1 MLSFAVYVDGVLAE
15 KVNLAGAYVVGADD
29 VPLRAEIAYKDG
41 VVTCR
46 KRATGPA
53 ALALLWDVAGVGS
66 VLVETIRLPERDQPY
81 LLQVELARARLLRIH
96 QKLEDWGILD
106 YAGIEDIGAR
116 VAAARDALIRALQAD
131 TPGEAAVRGDE
142 ALSLAV
148 QAAEALSCYHAES
161 FLSRR
166 PPPPP
171 AARRLFGCVVPLDR
185 ANETVRRRLVGFDF
199 VTLPL
204 IWRDI
209 EPTEQTFNWKPLD
222 AWVEMLAKS
231 NLPVRGGPL
240 LSFAERNVPDWLYI
254 WEHDFDT
261 IRDLAFEH
269 VRRIINRYGQYV
281 QTWEVIAG
289 IHANNCFTF
298 NFEQLMELTRMAV
311 AVTKQLSPR
320 SIAIVDI
327 VAPWGEY
334 YARNQRTIP
343 PLLYA
348 DMASQS
354 GIAFDAFGLQLF
366 FGSAVDGKF
375 VRDFFQ
381 ISSMI
386 DQFAKFGKPV
396 HITAVQ
402 VPSGEGVKTDAS
414 TTTSASPDG
423 GFWREPWSERIQAEW
438 LRWFVEIA
446 LSKPFV
452 ESVSWSVLVD
462 GAASPILTGGLLRAD
477 LQPKPAYEQWVK
489 LRSELYGSGVQ
500 RAGRGSA
507 A

>member
-1 MLSFAVYVDGVLAE
+1 
-15 KVNLAGAYVVGADD
+15 
-29 VPLRAEIAYKDG
+29 
-41 VVTCR
+41 
-46 KRATGPA
+46 
-53 ALALLWDVAGVGS
+53 
-66 VLVETIRLPERDQPY
+66 
-81 LLQVELARARLLRIH
+81 VEL
-96 QKLEDWGILD
+96 
-106 YAGIEDIGAR
+106 
-116 VAAARDALIRALQAD
+116 
-131 TPGEAAVRGDE
+131 
-142 ALSLAV
+142 
-148 QAAEALSCYHAES
+148 
-161 FLSRR
+161 
-166 PPPPP
+166 
-171 AARRLFGCVVPLDR
+171 
-185 ANETVRRRLVGFDF
+185 
-199 VTLPL
+199 
-204 IWRDI
+204 
-209 EPTEQTFNWKPLD
+209 
-222 AWVEMLAKS
+222 LAK
-231 NLPVRGGPL
+231 NNIPVRGGAL

-298 NFEQLMELTRMAV
+298 NFEQLMELTRMAA

-320 SIAIVDI
+320 STAIVGI

-354 GIAFDAFGLQLF
+354 GIAFDAFGLQLL
-366 FGSAVDGKF
+366 FGPAVDGMF
-375 VRDFFQ
+375 VRDLFQ

-386 DQFAKFGKPV
+386 DQFAKFGKPM

-402 VPSGEGVKTDAS
+402 APSGDGPRPDAS
-414 TTTSASPDG
+414 STTSVPLGG
-423 GFWREPWSERIQAEW
+423 GFWREPWNERIQAEW
-438 LRWFVEIA
+438 LRKFVEIA

-452 ESVSWSVLVD
+452 ESVSWNVLVD
-462 GAASPILTGGLLRAD
+462 GAASPIPSGGLLRTD
-477 LQPKPAYEQWVK
+477 MQPKPAYEQWVK
-489 LRSELYGSGVQ
+489 LRSELYGGGVQ